1 MLHLQDSIYCNNSIH
16 SFTGQVPIKPIRQT
30 RQFSMAAEFGI
41 NLGKRSQVLLLKM
54 LGVEMIMER
63 GSQTLPGLGWQQ
75 TLS

>member
-1 MLHLQDSIYCNNSIH
+1 
-16 SFTGQVPIKPIRQT
+16 
-30 RQFSMAAEFGI
+30 MAAEFGI